1 MEFNFII
8 LFCQE
13 IVAQLE
19 DLQSEW
25 SHLVDTSAIKRT
37 RLNEANSAL
46 VYFHS
51 IEEFEGSTFFLNFL
65 VNFVLLN
72 MILWGLIDNVI
83 VSIQR

>member
-1 MEFNFII
+1 M
-8 LFCQE
+8 
-13 IVAQLE
+13 AQLE

-51 IEEFEGSTFFLNFL
+51 IEEFEGSTFFSQFSREFY
-65 VNFVLLN
+65 FVEHEF
-72 MILWGLIDNVI
+72 MGID
-83 VSIQR
+83 